1 MLARIQPGASGL
13 LTDRFRARPYQD
25 KAWARNQQMCRVVE
39 CGSPLRS
46 RPAVTGPEVRILPSA
61 LTNLEEN
68 VYTDNRKESIMAEE
82 VFIKVRL
89 YSYGQSGAGS
99 YLYYGSGLIGVTEN
113 RNCQS
118 PG

>member
-13 LTDRFRARPYQD
+13 LTDRFRARPYRD
-25 KAWARNQQMCRVVE
+25 KVWARNQQRCGRVVE

-99 YLYYGSGLIGVTEN
+99 YLYYGSGD
-113 RNCQS
+113 
-118 PG
+118 

>member
-1 MLARIQPGASGL
+1 M
-13 LTDRFRARPYQD
+13 
-25 KAWARNQQMCRVVE
+25 VE

-61 LTNLEEN
+61 LTNLEEK

>member
-1 MLARIQPGASGL
+1 MTTFAKQLNE
-13 LTDRFRARPYQD
+13 TFDRKTYWKD
-25 KAWARNQQMCRVVE
+25 GRVVE

-61 LTNLEEN
+61 LTNLEEK
-68 VYTDNRKESIMAEE
+68 VYTHNRKESIMAEE

>member
-1 MLARIQPGASGL
+1 M
-13 LTDRFRARPYQD
+13 
-25 KAWARNQQMCRVVE
+25 VE

-61 LTNLEEN
+61 LTNLEEK
-68 VYTDNRKESIMAEE
+68 VYTHNRKESIMAEA

-89 YSYGQSGAGS
+89 YSYGKSGAGS
-99 YLYYGSGLIGVTEN
+99 YSCYGSGRIGVTEN

>member
-25 KAWARNQQMCRVVE
+25 KAWARNQQMWQSGRMRLPAKE
-39 CGSPLRS
+39 QAGS
-46 RPAVTGPEVRILPSA
+46 TGPEVRILPSA
-61 LTNLEEN
+61 LTNLEEK
-68 VYTDNRKESIMAEE
+68 VYTHNRKESIMAEA

-89 YSYGQSGAGS
+89 YSYGKSGASS
-99 YLYYGSGLIGVTEN
+99 YSCYGSGRIGVTEN

>member
-13 LTDRFRARPYQD
+13 LTDRYGRAISR
-25 KAWARNQQMCRVVE
+25 CGRVVE

-61 LTNLEEN
+61 LINLEEN